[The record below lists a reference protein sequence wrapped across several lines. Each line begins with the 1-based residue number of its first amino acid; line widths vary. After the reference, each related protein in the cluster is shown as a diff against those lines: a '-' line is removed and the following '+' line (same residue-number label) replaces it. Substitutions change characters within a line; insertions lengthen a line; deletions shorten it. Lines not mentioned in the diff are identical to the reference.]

1 MEKTGRKP
9 NIYNVAVLTAISL
22 LILVILA
29 VRGRESGLRWANVVL
44 TGYFGCSVIC
54 LLAAFRKQLRYNMY
68 SYNTILYMGFA
79 LFLLSLFG
87 TFLTISIQSF
97 AFPDSFHA
105 QEMLFT
111 LVHSA
116 KNYMFLTL
124 PLLAAFSI
132 ALLVSNLALIR
143 HEGRRFVNILGILL
157 AICLLAGEALIAYL
171 DFNSAYSAKG
181 VLARNLAVNLMAAF
195 YLYFE
200 CMIIGAAVAD
210 VIAARYVPEK
220 DRDFLLVLGCGL
232 KKDGSP
238 TPLLKGRLDLAM
250 KFDAEQKQQK
260 GREALYVVSGGQGPD
275 EVCSEAESMCQ
286 YLQGQGIPAER
297 IITEDKSSDTAEN
310 MRFSKQKIDG
320 IRKNAKVAFFTTNY
334 HVFRAGLKARRVHM
348 DAHGM
353 GAATRWYFWPNAA
366 VREFVGLLTE
376 HRGKQATVLLTLAAV
391 YCVLTVL
398 VYA

>member
-9 NIYNVAVLTAISL
+9 NIYSLAVLTAITL

-44 TGYFGCSVIC
+44 TGYFGGSVAC

-87 TFLTISIQSF
+87 TFLTMSVKSF
-97 AFPDSFHA
+97 AFPDGFHA

-124 PLLAAFSI
+124 PLLAAFSV

-181 VLARNLAVNLMAAF
+181 VLARNLVVNLMAAF

-200 CMIIGAAVAD
+200 CMIIGAAIAD
-210 VIAARYVPEK
+210 LIAARYVPEK
-220 DRDFLLVLGCGL
+220 DRDFLIVLGCGL

-238 TPLLKGRLDLAM
+238 TPLLKGRLDRALD
-250 KFDAEQKQQK
+250 FYQKQKAQTGK
-260 GREALYVVSGGQGPD
+260 ELTFIASGGQGPD
-275 EVCSEAESMCQ
+275 EAISESAAMKR
-286 YLQGQGIPAER
+286 YLTERGVPASR
-297 IITEDKSSDTAEN
+297 IVEEDQSTDTFEN
-310 MRFSKQKIDG
+310 MKFSKEKILQIDPDG
-320 IRKNAKVAFFTTNY
+320 KIAFATTNY
-334 HVFRAGLKARRVHM
+334 HVFRSGLFARRVKM
-348 DAHGM
+348 RAAGM
-353 GAATRWYFWPNAA
+353 GARTKWYFWPNAA
-366 VREFVGLLTE
+366 VREFVGLLTA
-376 HRGKQATVLLTLAAV
+376 HRGKQALIIGGLILSYVILTLLS
-391 YCVLTVL
+391 YR
-398 VYA
+398 